1 MSGDINQF
9 ALFAVYVISCAGF
22 YLLGIYHGVRDR

>member
-1 MSGDINQF
+1 MGDITEF

-22 YLLGIYHGVRDR
+22 YLLGVYHGVKER